1 METTTLII
9 KNMVCGRCI
18 KVVKEELEKL
28 GLSIINIS
36 LGEVII
42 GGTDLPYDKIKRT
55 LEDNGFELLENKRAK
70 TIERIKL
77 FVIKFINDD
86 KMLSSGKKFSSQL
99 AHEMNM
105 DYNYLSSLFSSI
117 EQITIEQFVILQKI
131 EKAKEL
137 LKYGE
142 LTLSEIAYRLGY
154 SSVNHLSGQFKKVT
168 GMSAS
173 EFKNLTGSSRKPIDK
188 IAE

>member
-1 METTTLII
+1 
-9 KNMVCGRCI
+9 
-18 KVVKEELEKL
+18 
-28 GLSIINIS
+28 
-36 LGEVII
+36 
-42 GGTDLPYDKIKRT
+42 
-55 LEDNGFELLENKRAK
+55 
-70 TIERIKL
+70 
-77 FVIKFINDD
+77 
-86 KMLSSGKKFSSQL
+86 
-99 AHEMNM
+99 M